1 MKQFPAAQIR
11 NVALVGH
18 QESGKTTL
26 SESLLFTAGAI
37 PRIGRVED
45 KNTTMDYD
53 SEEIAR
59 GISIHSGVGHLEHAG
74 TKINLIDT
82 PGYEDF
88 VGDVLLGLD
97 VVEGAIVALRADA
110 GVEVGTDRVW
120 GFLRDRERPALF
132 VINRMDKEHAN
143 FDNCLGQL
151 HEHFGAGVHALQ
163 IPIGSGEKFRGVV
176 DLVDMKAY
184 ELEKDG
190 KGAAKPIDI
199 PADLKERANALRK
212 ELMESAAE
220 SDEALMEKYLE
231 SEALSEEEFR
241 TGLAA
246 GVKGAQIFPVL
257 CGSPAHNMGSS
268 LILDAIVKY
277 LPSADTG
284 TCATADGKTIKTE
297 SNGAPLAYVFK
308 NISDPHVGDML
319 CVRVFHGALTPGTDI
334 YNTSRSHAERLGG
347 LFVLEGKNRQ
357 DADKLAA
364 GDIGALVKL
373 KSTKVRDTLGDKAS
387 GTVVK
392 PTHLPRPSINSAI
405 LPVAKGD
412 DEKMGTGLHRIMDE
426 DPTFEVTPSAE
437 THQTLIAGQ
446 GELHLEIIVHRLK
459 ERFGVNVALEKPR
472 IPYRETI
479 RRPAEAQ
486 GRHKKQT
493 GGRGQFG
500 DVWLQDRADRHAVS
514 NSSSSTV
521 SWAVWCRANSSPRSK
536 RESSPPWRWGS
547 SPATR
552 WSTSRR
558 PSSTAA
564 TTPST
569 RRSKPSRPRAR
580 SRSRPRS
587 KKRTRF
593 CLEPIV
599 NLQVKVP
606 DEYMGDVMGDLS
618 GRRGKISGHRES
630 RPLRGH
636 QRAGADGRALQV
648 LDPPALD
655 DAGARI
661 ALARVLALRRS
672 AARNR
677 REDHRRAQGAGRGG
691 TQVSRSRHVRTFQMV
706 ADQAQEGEDRLR
718 SAARSSPS

>member
-18 QESGKTTL
+18 QESGKTML
-26 SESLLFTAGAI
+26 SESMLFTAGAI
-37 PRIGRVED
+37 PRMGRVED

-53 SEEIAR
+53 SEETAR
-59 GISIHSGVGHLEHAG
+59 GISIHSGVAHLEHAG
-74 TKINLIDT
+74 TKINIVDT

-97 VVEGAIVALRADA
+97 VVEGVIIALRADA

-120 GFLRDRERPALF
+120 GFIRDRELPALF
-132 VINRMDKEHAN
+132 VVNRMDKEHARFEN
-143 FDNCLGQL
+143 ALAQL
-151 HEHFGAGVHALQ
+151 HEHFGGGVHALQ
-163 IPIGSGEKFRGVV
+163 IPIGSGDKFRGVV

-190 KGAAKPIDI
+190 KGAAKPVDI
-199 PADLKERANALRK
+199 PADLMDKANAARR

-220 SDEALMEKYLE
+220 SDESLMEKYLE
-231 SEALSEEEFR
+231 SESLSEEEFR
-241 TGLAA
+241 AGLAA
-246 GVKGAQIFPVL
+246 GVKSAQIFPVL
-257 CGSPAHNMGSS
+257 VASPAHNMGAS

-277 LPSADTG
+277 LPGADTG
-284 TCATADGKTIKTE
+284 KAVTADGKEIKTE
-297 SNGAPLAYVFK
+297 AAGAPLAYVFK

-319 CVRVFHGALTPGTDI
+319 VVRVYHGTLTPGSDV
-334 YNTSRSHAERLGG
+334 YNTSRNTAERLGG

-357 DADKLAA
+357 DADKIQA

-373 KSTKVRDTLGDKAS
+373 KVTKVRDTLGNKNGD
-387 GTVVK
+387 VVK
-392 PTHLPRPSINSAI
+392 PTPLPKPSINSAI

-459 ERFGVNVALEKPR
+459 ERFGVSVALEKPR

-479 RRPAEAQ
+479 RRAAEAQ

-500 DVWLQDRADRHAVS
+500 DVWLKIEPLTRGKQFEFVDGVVGGVVPNKFIPAVEKGVVATMEMGVIAGYPMVDVKVTIYDGS
-514 NSSSSTV
+514 YHTVDSSEQAFKTAGSLAFKA
-521 SWAVWCRANSSPRSK
+521 AVEKANPVL
-536 RESSPPWRWGS
+536 
-547 SPATR
+547 
-552 WSTSRR
+552 
-558 PSSTAA
+558 
-564 TTPST
+564 
-569 RRSKPSRPRAR
+569 
-580 SRSRPRS
+580 
-587 KKRTRF
+587 
-593 CLEPIV
+593 LEPIV

-618 GRRGKISGHRES
+618 GRRGKISGTENQGRFAVINAQVPMSELYKYSTH
-630 RPLRGH
+630 LRSMT
-636 QRAGADGRALQV
+636 Q
-648 LDPPALD
+648 
-655 DAGARI
+655 
-661 ALARVLALRRS
+661 
-672 AARNR
+672 
-677 REDHRRAQGAGRGG
+677 GRGSH
-691 TQVSRSRHVRTFQMV
+691 TREFSHYEEVPRENAEKIIADHKAHV
-706 ADQAQEGEDRLR
+706 
-718 SAARSSPS
+718 AAEHK